1 MTQQNASKFTRCTLI
16 SSKKSDELAHI
27 HNVRCTTFIFIFYF
41 FAGSSEFDWT
51 SHTNDLCS
59 STTVTTTNN
68 SDCKSSTNLNNF
80 PSNQQRRKSTSSLL
94 TPSCTTTNNHHN
106 HTTDNNI
113 SNSNTKISN
122 SNLVLQQLRVALKKL
137 PESAKLTKKPLEA
150 VKRRHSDCGPAF
162 NGVETGS
169 GAVSGSK
176 KPKWAQGH
184 GHHRRPFS
192 ASMGKG
198 QGKITEYLPEMK
210 HFIAMRKEKLDRVLN
225 LGMYSIG
232 NPYTSFSV
240 KSTVCLHFFRT
251 QRSGSPIKTTE

>member
-1 MTQQNASKFTRCTLI
+1 MT
-16 SSKKSDELAHI
+16 
-27 HNVRCTTFIFIFYF
+27 
-41 FAGSSEFDWT
+41 
-51 SHTNDLCS
+51 
-59 STTVTTTNN
+59 
-68 SDCKSSTNLNNF
+68 
-80 PSNQQRRKSTSSLL
+80 P
-94 TPSCTTTNNHHN
+94 TTNNHHN

-113 SNSNTKISN
+113 SNSNTTKISN

-137 PESAKLTKKPLEA
+137 PETAKLTKKPLEA

-162 NGVETGS
+162 NEVETGS

-176 KPKWAQGH
+176 KPKWAQGHH

-225 LGMYSIG
+225 LGRLIRNPRSI
-232 NPYTSFSV
+232 SFFFHEIN
-240 KSTVCLHFFRT
+240 CLFTFF
-251 QRSGSPIKTTE
+251 QDAKKWISYQDN

>member
-1 MTQQNASKFTRCTLI
+1 MYLY
-16 SSKKSDELAHI
+16 LAK
-27 HNVRCTTFIFIFYF
+27 NQMNWPIFIMYVVLFLYLFFIF

-80 PSNQQRRKSTSSLL
+80 PSNQQRRKSTSSLM
-94 TPSCTTTNNHHN
+94 TPTTNNHHN

-137 PESAKLTKKPLEA
+137 PETAKLTKKPLEA
-150 VKRRHSDCGPAF
+150 VKRRHSDCGPTF

-225 LGMYSIG
+225 LGMYIG
-232 NPYTSFSV
+232 NSSTSIF
-240 KSTVCLHFFRT
+240 
-251 QRSGSPIKTTE
+251 P

>member
-1 MTQQNASKFTRCTLI
+1 MYLY
-16 SSKKSDELAHI
+16 LAK
-27 HNVRCTTFIFIFYF
+27 NQMNWPIFIMYIVLFLYLFFIF

-51 SHTNDLCS
+51 SHTNNLCS

-150 VKRRHSDCGPAF
+150 VKRRHSDCGPTF

-225 LGMYSIG
+225 LGMYIG
-232 NPYTSFSV
+232 NSRSTSIF
-240 KSTVCLHFFRT
+240 
-251 QRSGSPIKTTE
+251 P